1 MSRESLR
8 KLPLFAD
15 LSDADLDWLDR
26 AAEARTIP
34 ADGLLVEEGAP
45 ADAVY
50 VILDGSFSVTKRSG
64 EEDVVLDGSETGGL
78 IGEIAVLENAPRTA
92 SVRALEESHV
102 LRIGQDAF
110 RQFLSTSPSGAVALL
125 HTVMRRLR
133 NTEAM
138 LMQHEKMAALG
149 NMAAGLAHEL
159 NNPAAAIRR
168 TTDQLGE
175 ALAGW
180 QRASFAVSVCGL
192 DTERRRRF
200 DTLSTQLPA
209 SQASLIPPLDPLA
222 RSDREG
228 ELQDWLEAVNVENAW
243 ELAPALVDAGWDRGR
258 LAGALEG
265 FAPSQ
270 AGAVAAWLASAGLVQ
285 GLLHELG
292 VSAGRI
298 SEIVK
303 AVKTYSYMDQGP
315 VQRVDVHEGL
325 EDTLIVLRHKLK
337 GGVTVVREYAADLP
351 SIEAHGGELNQ
362 VWTNIID
369 NAVDAMGG
377 QGRLC
382 LRTHAQEGAV
392 VVEITDNGPGIPPDV
407 QPRIFEPFFTTKGPG
422 FGTGLG
428 LHIARNIVVLQ
439 HGGHIRVRSRPGET
453 TFEVTLPIELKS
465 PGERN

>member
-8 KLPLFAD
+8 KLSLFAG
-15 LSDADLDWLDR
+15 LSDADLDWLDQV
-26 AAEARTIP
+26 AEQRMIP
-34 ADGLLVEEGAP
+34 AGALLVEEGAP

-50 VILDGSFSVTKRSG
+50 VILDGSFVVTKRSG
-64 EEDVVLDGSETGGL
+64 EEDVVLDGSEAGGL

-92 SVRALEESHV
+92 SVKALEESHV
-102 LRIGQDAF
+102 LCVGQDTF
-110 RQFLSTSPSGAVALL
+110 RRFLQTSPNASLALL

-168 TTDQLGE
+168 TADQLGE
-175 ALAGW
+175 ALADW

-200 DTLSTQLPA
+200 DALQAQLPA
-209 SQASLIPPLDPLA
+209 PHTPPLDPLA
-222 RSDREG
+222 RSDLEG
-228 ELQDWLEAVNVENAW
+228 ALQDWLENFHVEKAW
-243 ELAPALVDAGWDRGR
+243 ELAPALIDSGWDRAHLAEA
-258 LAGALEG
+258 LAG
-265 FAPSQ
+265 FTPSQ
-270 AGAVAAWLASAGLVQ
+270 MAAVAAWLASAGLVQ
-285 GLLHELG
+285 GLLRELG

-315 VQRVDVHEGL
+315 VQLVDVQEGL
-325 EDTLIVLRHKLK
+325 EDTLVVLHHKLK
-337 GGVTVVREYAADLP
+337 RGVTVVREYAADLP
-351 SIEAHGGELNQ
+351 RIEAHGGELNQ

-369 NAVDAMGG
+369 NAVDAMNGE
-377 QGRLC
+377 GRLR
-382 LRTHAQEGAV
+382 LRTSMREGEV
-392 VVEITDNGPGIPPDV
+392 VVEISDSGPGIPPQV
-407 QPRIFEPFFTTKGPG
+407 VGRIFEPFFTTKGPG

-428 LHIARNIVVLQ
+428 LHIARNIVVLK
-439 HGGHIRVRSRPGET
+439 HGGHINVRSGPGET
-453 TFEVTLPIELKS
+453 TFEITLPVVLKA
-465 PGERN
+465 PGEAR